1 MDQRNGSSIG
11 VGRGAI
17 ALTIRVLL
25 MVSSMRGGG
34 SEQQTLLL
42 LRHLD
47 RNKFAP
53 HLYLTHREGDLLSQ
67 VPSDVRVHCL
77 SLTQPAINL
86 PGRIL
91 RQQISGLASMLT
103 ENQIDVVYDRT
114 FHMTLIAGPAAR
126 TTGVP
131 RVSTIVSPPDQAL
144 PLVEKRFV
152 GWKRHRLA
160 VAYRNAKQVI
170 AVSRAAAD
178 SAIHYYKLSPD
189 RVEVV
194 PNPVDASAIHD
205 RPRTA
210 VNREGHGCTLACV
223 GRMTREKGHAD
234 LIAALQMT
242 EATWSGPAIQVWFVG
257 DGPLRT
263 QLQTLADQSLNL
275 HRIHFV
281 GHQADPAAWIASADG
296 LILPSR
302 FEGMP
307 NVVLEAM
314 AIGKPVIATASG
326 GTPELQSDPP
336 TMFLANACDPR
347 SLADQINAFVQNP
360 KLRNEHVSA
369 ATELIHQK
377 HDVAKTTRRIESIL
391 EQAATGLSDR

>member
-1 MDQRNGSSIG
+1 MDQRDGSSIG

-53 HLYLTHREGDLLSQ
+53 HLYLTHQEGDLLSQ
-67 VPSDVRVHCL
+67 VPCDVPVHCL
-77 SLTQPAINL
+77 PPSQLAINL

-91 RQQISGLASMLT
+91 RQQVSGLASLLT
-103 ENQIDVVYDRT
+103 ENQIDLVYDRT
-114 FHMTLIAGPAAR
+114 FHMTLIAGPAAQ

-152 GWKRHRLA
+152 RLKRHRLA
-160 VAYRNAKQVI
+160 VAYRNSKQVI

-194 PNPVDASAIHD
+194 PNPVDAAAIND

-210 VNREGHGCTLACV
+210 VTREGRGCTLACV

-314 AIGKPVIATASG
+314 AIGTPVIATASG
-326 GTPELQSDPP
+326 GTLELQSDPP

-347 SLADQINAFVQNP
+347 SLADRINAFVQNP
-360 KLRNEHVSA
+360 KLKNQHVAA
-369 ATELIHQK
+369 ATELIRQK

-391 EQAATGLSDR
+391 EQAASGF